1 MRLITSF
8 AERTIERA
16 RLEVE
21 RARIGNKRSLLFA
34 IVIALATL
42 IAAFCAMDASAD
54 AVLGNRR
61 NGFLVEGM
69 A

>member
-8 AERTIERA
+8 AKRTVERA

-42 IAAFCAMDASAD
+42 IAAFCALDASAD